1 LNDLDNDNGHSDTE
15 DPKCKQSQVLSPS
28 PSCTHSL
35 GDVNNDNDEPFDL
48 DAGDPKS
55 LWDLHMGLKPM
66 PLDEAALDKALDE
79 AVLDEEGEIKSD
91 VPYGAEKEVNGPMI
105 DMMVELG
112 DCDERNMEWLLAKEQ
127 KKVMARKKGAVSFQD
142 ANDWNTYH
150 AVREEKDPLPWA

>member
-1 LNDLDNDNGHSDTE
+1 M
-15 DPKCKQSQVLSPS
+15 
-28 PSCTHSL
+28 
-35 GDVNNDNDEPFDL
+35 

-55 LWDLHMGLKPM
+55 LWDLYMGLKPM
-66 PLDEAALDKALDE
+66 LLDEVALDEALDE